1 VLFQPSR
8 SRIHCSLREASS
20 KDSITIECAMIA
32 GLLPSAKAIGRA
44 SSRLAKS
51 PVGHA
56 ITEGFPLGSGGSA
69 KKLILIFMSQPL
81 WSSQSRARQD
91 EKNQDTIEA
100 RRIAAKLAKLPA
112 LSCCRAESAFSQ
124 VRQMDTNQIDPFAL
138 IGRRMDAL
146 KEFFANT
153 RIVLRQLQN

>member
-8 SRIHCSLREASS
+8 SRIHCSLEEASS

-56 ITEGFPLGSGGSA
+56 IREGFTWGSDGLA
-69 KKLILIFMSQPL
+69 KKLIFIFMSQPYEAP
-81 WSSQSRARQD
+81 QRKRVPTR
-91 EKNQDTIEA
+91 KIQDTTEA
-100 RRIAAKLAKLPA
+100 RRITAEAAGFKLLSAPKAPLAKSRQPNAVVERQIQRRTVA
-112 LSCCRAESAFSQ
+112 LA
-124 VRQMDTNQIDPFAL
+124 T
-138 IGRRMDAL
+138 
-146 KEFFANT
+146 
-153 RIVLRQLQN
+153 LR